1 MNDDKYDRISWVIK
15 QTGRLIVDLE
25 LDDLHTRQ
33 KIERLHALIQELED
47 FREQYEREQTEQFWQ
62 EPTKNEAELPVIDSD
77 AA

>member
-1 MNDDKYDRISWVIK
+1 MKDDKYDRIMWVIK

-33 KIERLHALIQELED
+33 KIEQLHALVQELED
-47 FREQYEREQTEQFWQ
+47 FREHYEREQTELFWQ
-62 EPTKNEAELPVIDSD
+62 EPTTKEPELPVIDSD